1 MGHVTSKRPASGKSG
16 RHLSVV
22 PDDGQSA
29 LWAAGELD
37 RLARLRQLAIET
49 DAPADAIR
57 LIDSAATADQAIDML
72 TTAGFMPSE
81 SESAEN
87 LMSWFA
93 PLLESGCDQIEA
105 EVCGSEFIG
114 QLRSAAPPN
123 LDIADVVR
131 DIIDGFASQRRPEA
145 LAMMRVMA
153 AVAPA
158 ELRTKASTAAA
169 QMVLDGLADMPWTAG
184 LGSPVPGRC
193 FGYTD
198 IYGEQRS
205 MVITFRYGRKA
216 HALVVLIDYVLGGG
230 IKDCYVADY
239 TDSLRDEYR
248 RIGRDPEVIF
258 SDLNPGEARAILSQA
273 LTRPIC
279 PAGPDQVE
287 DVDDYISLLAARI
300 AVLPEPSK
308 SAVQA
313 AGSATASRAKA
324 SAGKASAGRRPPAQK
339 NVHRLKVTL
348 RGTKP
353 PIWRRLEVPA
363 DITLHRLHTVIQHGF
378 GWQDS
383 HLYVFETPAG
393 WYGIPDPDDDLDICS
408 AANKK
413 LSAVADWPGDR
424 IRYKYD
430 FGDSWE
436 HDVVVEA
443 VLPAEP
449 GVAYPRCTAG
459 RRAGPPE
466 DSGGVGGYADVLNV
480 LASPAHEDHAALLS
494 WLGIGSAAEFSPEA
508 FDRETVNAALSKLAK
523 VLVRP

>member
-1 MGHVTSKRPASGKSG
+1 MTIVTSKRPAAGKPN

-29 LWAAGELD
+29 LWESGELD

-49 DAPADAIR
+49 EAPPDAIR
-57 LIDSAATADQAIDML
+57 LIDRAATADQAIDML
-72 TTAGFMPSE
+72 TRAGFMPSE

-87 LMSWFA
+87 LMAWFA

-123 LDIADVVR
+123 LDVADVIR
-131 DIIDGFASQRRPEA
+131 DIIEGFADQRRPEA
-145 LAMMRVMA
+145 LAMMRVLA
-153 AVAPA
+153 SVAPP
-158 ELRTKASTAAA
+158 ELRTMAANKAA
-169 QMVLDGLADMPWTAG
+169 QMVLHGLADMPWAAG
-184 LGSPVPGRC
+184 LGAPVPGRC

-205 MVITFRYGRKA
+205 MVVSFRYGRKA
-216 HALVVLIDYVLGGG
+216 HAIVVLIDYLLGGG

-239 TDSLRDEYR
+239 SESLRTEYR
-248 RIGRDPEVIF
+248 KIGRDPEVIF
-258 SDLNPGEARAILSQA
+258 SDLDPAEARAILAQA
-273 LTRPIC
+273 LTRPTC
-279 PAGPDQVE
+279 PAEPDQME
-287 DVDDYISLLAARI
+287 DVEDYISLLVARVAA
-300 AVLPEPSK
+300 LPEAGK
-308 SAVQA
+308 SPGAVG
-313 AGSATASRAKA
+313 GSATAAATRPKA
-324 SAGKASAGRRPPAQK
+324 SGGRRPAAMK

-363 DITLHRLHTVIQHGF
+363 DITLQRLHTVIQRGF

-393 WYGIPDPDDDLDICS
+393 RYGIPDADDELDIRS
-408 AANKK
+408 AAAKK

-424 IRYKYD
+424 IRYEYD

-449 GVAYPRCTAG
+449 GVAYPRCTGG

-466 DSGGVGGYADVLNV
+466 DSGGVWGFADLLNV
-480 LASPAHEDHAALLS
+480 LASPRHEDHAALLS
-494 WLGIGSAAEFSPEA
+494 WLGLESAAEFNPDA
-508 FDRETVNAALSKLAK
+508 FDRDAVNAALSKLAK
-523 VLVRP
+523 VLVKP

>member
-1 MGHVTSKRPASGKSG
+1 MRDVTSKRPASGKSG

-49 DAPADAIR
+49 KAPADAIR
-57 LIDSAATADQAIDML
+57 LIDSAATADQAIVML
-72 TTAGFMPSE
+72 TKAGFMPSE
-81 SESAEN
+81 SESAED

-93 PLLESGCDQIEA
+93 PLLEPGCDQIEA

-123 LDIADVVR
+123 LDITDVIR
-131 DIIDGFASQRRPEA
+131 DIIEGFAAHQRPEA
-145 LAMMRVMA
+145 LAMMRVLA

-158 ELRTKASTAAA
+158 ELRTKAATAAA
-169 QMVLDGLADMPWTAG
+169 QMVLDGLADMPWVAG

-205 MVITFRYGRKA
+205 MVVTFRYGRKA

-239 TDSLRDEYR
+239 SESLRTEYR
-248 RIGRDPEVIF
+248 KIGRDPEVTF
-258 SDLNPGEARAILSQA
+258 SDLDPGEARAILSQA

-279 PAGPDQVE
+279 PADPDQVE
-287 DVDDYISLLAARI
+287 DVEDYISLLVARV

-308 SAVQA
+308 SAGQA
-313 AGSATASRAKA
+313 TGPETATASRARP
-324 SAGKASAGRRPPAQK
+324 SAARRPAALK

-363 DITLHRLHTVIQHGF
+363 DITLHRLHTVIQRGF

-383 HLYVFETPAG
+383 HLYLFETPVG
-393 WYGIPDPDDDLDICS
+393 LYGVPDPDDDLDIRS

-424 IRYKYD
+424 IRYEYD
-430 FGDSWE
+430 FGDGWE

-443 VLPAEP
+443 VLPAEA

-466 DSGGVGGYADVLNV
+466 DSGGVGGYADLLGV
-480 LASPAHEDHAALLS
+480 LASPAHEDHPALLS
-494 WLGIGSAAEFSPEA
+494 WLGIGSATEFSPEA
-508 FDRETVNAALSKLAK
+508 FDRDAVNAALARLAK
-523 VLVRP
+523 VLVKP